1 MTFIYIIVDLV
12 LVPRSSSLLVAAL
25 VAASA
30 LACAPAPNA
39 SRPEPPIA
47 AAWRSRCGT
56 CHMRIEPGTHTHA
69 QLDAAASRHRAR
81 TRLADSEWRQLVDF
95 LASDAPVTA
104 QR

>member
-1 MTFIYIIVDLV
+1 
-12 LVPRSSSLLVAAL
+12 
-25 VAASA
+25 
-30 LACAPAPNA
+30 
-39 SRPEPPIA
+39 
-47 AAWRSRCGT
+47 
-56 CHMRIEPGTHTHA
+56 MRIEPGTHTHA